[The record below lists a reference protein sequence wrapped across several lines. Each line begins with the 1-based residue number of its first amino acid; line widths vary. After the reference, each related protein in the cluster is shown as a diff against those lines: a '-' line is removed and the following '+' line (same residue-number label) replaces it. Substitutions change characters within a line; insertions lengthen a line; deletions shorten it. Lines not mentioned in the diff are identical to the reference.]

1 MPGGVVQLMQAVEA
15 AQAAWRMDAPRRGKL
30 RRVLD
35 SYETLE
41 IIELSWE
48 KSRDFFH
55 PVYTIIYY
63 ICHIYKY
70 YIYIYLFIYLSIY
83 LF

>member
-35 SYETLE
+35 SYETFE
-41 IIELSWE
+41 IIGL
-48 KSRDFFH
+48 
-55 PVYTIIYY
+55 
-63 ICHIYKY
+63 
-70 YIYIYLFIYLSIY
+70 
-83 LF
+83 